1 MQTLFIRGPSTTVR
15 MVALVIASI
24 ALMTIDHRWQS
35 LELVRSTISSIVY
48 PVQYSIDL
56 PIRLYYWANETLSTK
71 QTLLEKNREFEAR
84 HLENR
89 VQLQKLNI
97 IEKEN
102 DRLRR
107 LLSATPKTTERLLIS
122 EIIGVDLDP
131 YRQLI
136 LLNKGNKSGVYRG
149 QPIIDSKGVMGQIIH
164 VAARS
169 STAMLITDA
178 SHAIPVQIDR
188 TGHRANVFGTGKID
202 HLDLRHLPHN
212 IDIQLGDMLITS
224 GLGGAFPPNYP
235 VARITKIEHEAG
247 EPFTTIEATPLAQ
260 LDETREVLL
269 IWRNTISTTEGD
281 TEKNSQNEN
290 RTIDSEKPSSEKE
303 TSKKEAPET
312 NESEATKTKKQNS
325 KKSDVQKKKTEK
337 KTKAPLEK
345 SNVEKNK
352 KSADRGSRE

>member
-1 MQTLFIRGPSTTVR
+1 MQTLFIRGPSITVR
-15 MVALVIASI
+15 MAALMIASI

-35 LELVRSTISSIVY
+35 LEIARSTLSSILY
-48 PVQYSIDL
+48 PIQYTIDL
-56 PIRLYYWANETLSTK
+56 PIRLYYWADETLSDH

-136 LLNKGNKSGVYRG
+136 LLNKGSNNGIYQG
-149 QPIIDSKGVMGQIIH
+149 QPIIDSKGVMGQVIH

-188 TGHRANVFGTGKID
+188 TGHRANVFGTGKMD
-202 HLDLRHLPHN
+202 TLDLRHLPHN

-224 GLGGAFPPNYP
+224 GLGGTFPPNYP

-260 LDETREVLL
+260 LDKTREVLL
-269 IWRNTISTTEGD
+269 VWHNTINEAEND
-281 TEKNSQNEN
+281 DQNNSE
-290 RTIDSEKPSSEKE
+290 TSESKKTLTEKE
-303 TSKKEAPET
+303 TSETKKI
-312 NESEATKTKKQNS
+312 NESETRGKNS
-325 KKSDVQKKKTEK
+325 ETTGIEKKKTK
-337 KTKAPLEK
+337 QQNAKQKIKSPL
-345 SNVEKNK
+345 EKNK
-352 KSADRGSRE
+352 KSAARGDRE